1 LQLADERVRVELG
14 FAGGQIV
21 GSFVDA
27 PTADELEAAL
37 GSTGAGKPVVV
48 LETEDGPLHVVVSQV
63 AYYKRIVRAGRVGF
77 GSG

>member
-1 LQLADERVRVELG
+1 MADERVRIELG

-21 GSFVDA
+21 GSFVEA
-27 PTADELEAAL
+27 RSADELESAL
-37 GSTGAGKPVVV
+37 GSTGAGAPVVV
-48 LETEDGPLHVVVSQV
+48 LETEDGPLHVVVAQV

>member
-1 LQLADERVRVELG
+1 LQLPDERVRIELG

-21 GSFVDA
+21 ATFVEA
-27 PTADELEAAL
+27 ASADELESAL

-48 LETEDGPLHVVVSQV
+48 LETEDGPLHVVVAQV

>member
-1 LQLADERVRVELG
+1 MADQRVRIELG

-27 PTADELEAAL
+27 RSADELEAAL
-37 GSTGAGKPVVV
+37 GSTGAGKPVVA
-48 LETEDGPLHVVVSQV
+48 LETEDGPLHVVVAQV

>member
-1 LQLADERVRVELG
+1 MADERVRIELG
-14 FAGGQIV
+14 FVGGQIV
-21 GSFVDA
+21 GSFVEA
-27 PTADELEAAL
+27 PSADELESAL

-48 LETEDGPLHVVVSQV
+48 LETEDGPLHVVVAQV

>member
-1 LQLADERVRVELG
+1 MADERVRIELG

-21 GSFVDA
+21 GSFVEARSADA
-27 PTADELEAAL
+27 LEAAL
-37 GSTGAGKPVVV
+37 GSTGAGTPVVA
-48 LETEDGPLHVVVSQV
+48 LETEDGPLHVVVAQV

>member
-1 LQLADERVRVELG
+1 VADERVRVEIG

-21 GSFVDA
+21 GSFVE
-27 PTADELEAAL
+27 PRSADELETAL

-48 LETEDGPLHVVVSQV
+48 LETEDGPLHVVVAHV
-63 AYYKRIVRAGRVGF
+63 AYFKRIVRAGRVGF

>member
-1 LQLADERVRVELG
+1 MADERVRIELG

-21 GSFVDA
+21 GSFVE
-27 PTADELEAAL
+27 PRSADDLEAAL
-37 GSTGAGKPVVV
+37 SSTGAGRPVVV
-48 LETEDGPLHVVVSQV
+48 LETEDGPLHVVVAHV

>member
-1 LQLADERVRVELG
+1 LAEERVRIEIG

-21 GSFVDA
+21 GSFVEA
-27 PTADELEAAL
+27 SSADDLEAAL

-48 LETEDGPLHVVVSQV
+48 LETEDGPLHVVVAHV

-77 GSG
+77 AS

>member
-1 LQLADERVRVELG
+1 MPDERVRIELG

-27 PTADELEAAL
+27 HTADELESVL
-37 GSTGAGKPVVV
+37 GSTGAGGPVVV
-48 LETEDGPLHVVVSQV
+48 LETEDGPLHVVVAQV

>member
-1 LQLADERVRVELG
+1 MADERVRIELG

-27 PTADELEAAL
+27 RSADELESAL
-37 GSTGAGKPVVV
+37 ASTGADRPVVA
-48 LETEDGPLHVVVSQV
+48 LETEDGPLHVVVAQV
-63 AYYKRIVRAGRVGF
+63 AYYKRVVRAGRVGF